1 MVTTKNNKIMNNK
14 NKILV
19 LITLLVLLVSN
30 SLFAKKYVG
39 TIQAPV
45 QKESATCLPATNSN
59 QITINN
65 VRAYVET
72 NGTMWFK
79 EIAQYEVPR
88 GSSKTSM
95 FAAALWI
102 GGRDVSGQLRLAAV
116 RFRQVGDD
124 YWTGPLTIEGASI
137 NQQTCSKYD
146 KHFKIT
152 RAEVEAHISAF
163 ASGDPTYTAPSSIT
177 QWPAHG
183 ENGQSYYLAP
193 FKDVNEDGVYD
204 YNAGDYPYYDLAN
217 ELCPWTPENIAL
229 AAQDLLP
236 WTPER
241 SWIQSNYGYDNKM
254 IYADHV
260 LKGDETLFWIF
271 NDKGGPHTE
280 SGGDPIGIEV
290 RGQAFAFATNDELNN
305 MTFYS
310 YEIINRSTFALTNT
324 FFSQWVD
331 PDLGFAEDDYVGCD
345 VLRGLGYCYNGDEVD
360 GTGLPQHYGAQPPAV
375 GVDFFQGPYIDPD
388 DRDNPHFDRD
398 SIGSTGYCEKFV
410 NSEEISGFYNDQ
422 MGINGVNFGDQIVDN
437 ERFGM
442 RRFVYHNNSD
452 APIGDPGVAFEYYNL
467 LQGIWKDGTRMKFGG
482 NAHSVGVTNI
492 ECDFMFP
499 GDTDPCNWGTQGI
512 VPSGMPWTEQS
523 VGNPPADRR
532 FMQSAGPFTLKAGSV
547 NYITVGIPWAR
558 ATQGG
563 AWASVELLKIAD
575 DKCQALFEN
584 CFKVLDGPDAPDLTI
599 RELNNELI
607 LYITNDDPLS
617 NNYLEQYEETDSQ
630 IPDNIPGTST
640 PADKKYRFEGYQ
652 IFQLKDKDVSVS
664 EIFNSDKSRL
674 VAQCDIENFRANGS
688 SISQLINWEYN
699 DALGTSV
706 PVQKVNGTN
715 SGLFHSLTVKEDAFA
730 IGSKKLVNYKT
741 YYFIAIAYAYN
752 EFAPYS
758 INPDITGGLY
768 GQKTVYL
775 SGRKASGGRSI
786 KPVSGIPH
794 PSSPHSEGTVLNS
807 EYGTT
812 PLITRIQGQ
821 GNGGNFVDLTD
832 ETVNKIMSG
841 GDNNNWAVNDITY
854 KNNAGPLS
862 IKVIDPL
869 KVQPLDYLIKFIE
882 PDTAAIDVTDNTN
895 WVLEF
900 AESVTDEQI
909 LALGYKNLD
918 GTPLRSIPSHKS
930 ISTTNEQLFLPLGIA
945 IAIENYDFQV
955 NQPEVKEWLL
965 ASTAGL
971 NYRNKVFY
979 GQVDFIGYD
988 LEYKDPSK
996 PWLSGVR
1003 DSEGTFPS
1011 NWIRS
1016 GVQAIGPWT
1025 DDSAQD
1031 GAMDEY
1037 EKWKQ
1042 EDIHIPVNIN
1052 DDGRDTRVWKDPNA
1066 QFENINNGTWAP
1078 YLLSSPYDGGPQAKY
1093 VTPDDPTV
1101 EPIPSYFSIHNW
1113 KINPNHPGYNFTMT
1127 NLYSVDIV
1135 LTPDKTKWTRC
1146 IVLEACD
1153 NKNNSVGGA
1162 LKQEPRN
1169 SPSVDKNG
1177 NPDGT
1182 GTGFGWFPG
1191 YAINVETGERLNI
1204 MFSEDSSLPDYNGAD
1219 MIFNPSNVW
1228 AIDGEGNEI
1237 NEATYNA
1244 MREAFAFTQDPRFDA
1259 KIIWGGRHYIYVLNS
1274 VGNTASSIFRSP
1286 ARYRSWNDNEQ
1297 LITNA
1302 NISNGGSFI
1311 GPDQQSYPF
1320 YDCGP
1325 YDECKWVAAKFS
1337 KVLEIQNSTAD
1348 DNPQKQRRLH
1358 KMQLFNNVMWTSI
1371 PMPANNQ
1378 DANWLSNEAKL
1389 KIRVTRPYWRFSSRW
1404 INDQNVA
1411 NALPNKGFPIYSFT
1425 TKNIAP
1431 TTKEVTIH
1439 TSILDKINVVPNPY
1453 YGYNSY
1459 EASALE
1465 TYAKIINLP
1474 DECEISIF
1482 TVGGILVKKI
1492 SKGDKE
1498 TSFVTW
1504 DLKND
1509 AGIPIAGGIYIIH
1522 VKAPNVGERTLKF
1535 FCAMRPTDLNAF

>member
-1 MVTTKNNKIMNNK
+1 MNNK

-19 LITLLVLLVSN
+19 LITLLVLIVSN
-30 SLFAKKYVG
+30 SLFAKRYVG

-59 QITINN
+59 QLTINN

-116 RFRQVGDD
+116 TFRQRGDD

-152 RAEVEAHISAF
+152 RAEVEAHISAH
-163 ASGDPTYTAPSSIT
+163 ATGDPTYTPPSSIT

-183 ENGQSYYLAP
+183 ENGQSFYLAP

-324 FFSQWVD
+324 YFSQWVD
-331 PDLGFAEDDYVGCD
+331 PDLGDATDDFVGCD
-345 VLRGLGYCYNGDEVD
+345 VLRGLGYCYNGREVD
-360 GTGLPQHYGAQPPAV
+360 GQGLPYHYGAQPPAV

-388 DRDNPHFDRD
+388 NRDNPHFDRD

-410 NSEEISGFYNDQ
+410 NSEEITGFYNDQ
-422 MGINGVNFGDQIVDN
+422 MAINGVNFGDQIVDN

-442 RRFVYHNNSD
+442 RRFVYHDNNNT
-452 APIGDPGVAFEYYNL
+452 PRGDPEVAFEYYNL
-467 LQGIWKDGTRMKFGG
+467 LQGIWKDGNRMHWGG
-482 NAHSVGVTNI
+482 NAHFPNGGGGP

-499 GDTDPCNWGTQGI
+499 GDTDPCNWGTKGI
-512 VPSGMPWTEQS
+512 VPPSVGGGDGTWTEQN
-523 VGNPPADRR
+523 VNNPPFDRR
-532 FMQSAGPFTLKAGSV
+532 FMQSAGPFTLKAGAV

-617 NNYLEQYEETDSQ
+617 NNYLEQYEENDSQ

-652 IFQLKDKDVSVS
+652 IFQLRDKDVSVS

-674 VAQCDIENFRANGS
+674 VAQCDIENFKENGT
-688 SISQLINWEYN
+688 SIGQLINWEYN

-706 PVQKVNGTN
+706 PVQKVNGSN
-715 SGLFHSLTVKEDAFA
+715 SGLFHSLKVTEDAFA
-730 IGSKKLVNYKT
+730 TGSRKLVNYKT
-741 YYFIAIAYAYN
+741 YYFVAIAYAYN
-752 EFAPYS
+752 EFAPFS

-768 GQKTVYL
+768 GQKSVYL

-794 PSSPHSEGTVLNS
+794 PSSPHNEGTVLNS

-869 KVQPLDYLIKFIE
+869 KVQPLDFLIKFIE
-882 PDTAAIDVTDNTN
+882 PDTAAVDVTDNTM

-909 LALGYKNLD
+909 IELGYKNLD
-918 GTPLRSIPSHKS
+918 GTPLRTIPSQKS
-930 ISTTNEQLFLPLGIA
+930 ISTINEQLFLPLGIA
-945 IAIENYDFQV
+945 IAIENYDFQF

-971 NYRNKVFY
+971 NYRNKVLF

-988 LEYKDPSK
+988 LEYKDSSK
-996 PWLSGVR
+996 PWLSGVI
-1003 DSEGTFPS
+1003 DSEGSFPS

-1031 GAMDEY
+1031 GASDEY

-1042 EDIHIPVNIN
+1042 EDMHVPVGIN
-1052 DDGRDTRVWKDPNA
+1052 GDGRDTRVWKDPKA
-1066 QFENINNGTWAP
+1066 QFENINGGTWAP
-1078 YLLSSPYDGGPQAKY
+1078 YILSSPYNGGPQAKY
-1093 VTPDDPTV
+1093 VTPDHPTN
-1101 EPIPSYFSIHNW
+1101 EPIPSYFSFHNW
-1113 KINPNHPGYNFTMT
+1113 RINPNHPGYNFTMT

-1135 LTPDKTKWTRC
+1135 LTPDKSKWTRC

-1153 NKNNSVGGA
+1153 NRNNSVGGA

-1169 SPSVDKNG
+1169 SPSVDKDG

-1204 MFSEDSSLPDYNGAD
+1204 MFSEDSSLPDHNGAD
-1219 MIFNPSNVW
+1219 MLFNPSNVW
-1228 AIDGEGNEI
+1228 AIDGEGNAI

-1244 MREAFAFTQDPRFDA
+1244 MREAFAFDPNPLYDA
-1259 KIIWGGRHYIYVLNS
+1259 KIIWGGKHYIYVLNS
-1274 VGNTASSIFRSP
+1274 VGNTASSIFRAP
-1286 ARYRSWNDNEQ
+1286 ARYRSWNDNDQ
-1297 LITNA
+1297 TINNA
-1302 NISNGGSFI
+1302 GINQGGYI
-1311 GPDQQSYPF
+1311 QGADQQYYSF

-1325 YDECKWVAAKFS
+1325 YDECKWAAAKFA
-1337 KVLEIQNSTAD
+1337 KVLEIQDTPAD
-1348 DNPQKQRRLH
+1348 DNPRKQRRFH

-1371 PMPANNQ
+1371 PMPARNQ

-1389 KIRVTRPYWRFSSRW
+1389 KIRVTRPYWRYSSRW

-1411 NALPNKGFPIYSFT
+1411 NALPNKGFPMYSFT

-1431 TTKEVTIH
+1431 TTKEVAIH

-1474 DECEISIF
+1474 DVCEISIF
-1482 TVGGILVKKI
+1482 TVSGTLVKKI

-1498 TSFVTW
+1498 TTFVTW